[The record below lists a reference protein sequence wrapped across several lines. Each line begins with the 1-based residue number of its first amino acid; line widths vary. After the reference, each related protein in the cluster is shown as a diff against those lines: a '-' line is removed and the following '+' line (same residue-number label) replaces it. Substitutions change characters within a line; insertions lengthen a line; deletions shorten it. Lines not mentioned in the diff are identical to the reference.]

1 MPSDTNSS
9 LKSVDQLLI
18 TAKAVQVSLS
28 MGERRLWEL
37 TNIGAIP
44 SYKIGKSVRYSPAE
58 VAGWVAAGCP
68 TNVRA
73 GDRMRKECNQ

>member
-9 LKSVDQLLI
+9 LKSVGPLLI